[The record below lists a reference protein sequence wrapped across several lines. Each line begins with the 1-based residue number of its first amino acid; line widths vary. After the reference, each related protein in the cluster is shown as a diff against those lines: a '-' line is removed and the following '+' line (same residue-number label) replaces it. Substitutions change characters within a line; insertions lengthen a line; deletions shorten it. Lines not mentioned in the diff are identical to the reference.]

1 MNIKIHLYVWDSSN
15 WFDYYRH
22 KDLYDSIHTFD
33 MSDAD
38 KYEKAEYLPFLYLV
52 KCKITKPTNLNIK

>member
-22 KDLYDSIHTFD
+22 QDLYDSIHTFD

-38 KYEKAEYLPFLYLV
+38 KYEKAEYLPFFY
-52 KCKITKPTNLNIK
+52 TS